1 MYTPIRFLANG
12 TRTEGSNA
20 LLNDGNVLALDP
32 KIIAFFRSSFFV
44 TQNRYC
50 VAMASL
56 FHLPRFSGS
65 SRCFGPKSID
75 SVLILVF
82 FNPLTYFATYLVA
95 YY

>member
-56 FHLPRFSGS
+56 FHLPRFQAAADV
-65 SRCFGPKSID
+65 FGPKFID
-75 SVLILVF
+75 SVFDFESTIK
-82 FNPLTYFATYLVA
+82 
-95 YY
+95 